1 MKALILTALAA
12 ALLVFASSANAA
24 TTTVRISNLA
34 TPDKLLTAS
43 PDGAVGM
50 RVPGA
55 PGQAWTKTGVA
66 PGFVA
71 FGALG
76 QCLTGRTATLVTM
89 EPCVGSR
96 SQMWRT
102 DADGMIFNF
111 AHGGALEAGPQV
123 QLGPVTGFKNQRWIQ
138 KAA

>member
-1 MKALILTALAA
+1 MKALLLTALATT
-12 ALLVFASSANAA
+12 LLVLVASTANAA

-50 RVPGA
+50 RAPDA
-55 PGQAWTKTGVA
+55 PGQVWTKTGVA

-71 FGALG
+71 LSALG
-76 QCLTGRTATLVTM
+76 QCLTARTETIVTM
-89 EPCVGSR
+89 EPCVGVR

-102 DADGMIFNF
+102 DADGMIFNYT
-111 AHGGALEAGPQV
+111 GGALEVAPHV
-123 QLGPVTGFKNQRWIQ
+123 QLGPVTGLKNQRWVQ